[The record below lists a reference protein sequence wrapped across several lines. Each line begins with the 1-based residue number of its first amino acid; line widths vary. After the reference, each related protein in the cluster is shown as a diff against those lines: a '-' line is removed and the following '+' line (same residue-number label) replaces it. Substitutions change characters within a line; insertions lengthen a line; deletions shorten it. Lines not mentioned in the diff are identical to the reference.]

1 MRHIAFLGVVGLFV
15 AGISNG
21 RASASVTPGL
31 TFTVASQSGLPA
43 TGTHY
48 HSNLA
53 GVFGNPPGLA
63 EVGSLQ
69 DQALSS
75 ESIRGLSEFDLTGLG
90 AGTATLSFR
99 VYTPAGLFPGQNDF
113 GFVGNIGVLA
123 YAANNAEDIGD
134 YSTATLAP
142 IGTFSTAGLLAGSP
156 VSFDATSIYNT
167 QLGLGASSLGFRLQT
182 TPATVTGGGAFT
194 FDSFTLTV
202 TPVPEPGALGML
214 GMLAAVAAL
223 TASGYRSPAARR
235 ASDRRTARDR
245 HPQPLTLG
253 RRLPKCR

>member
-1 MRHIAFLGVVGLFV
+1 VAVLSFKRQPGGVDEGFHSDSGGAIMRHIAFLGVVGLFV

-134 YSTATLAP
+134 YSTATLAS

-214 GMLAAVAAL
+214 AAVAAWL
-223 TASGYRSPAARR
+223 LRR
-235 ASDRRTARDR
+235 RI
-245 HPQPLTLG
+245 G
-253 RRLPKCR
+253 RGRPR